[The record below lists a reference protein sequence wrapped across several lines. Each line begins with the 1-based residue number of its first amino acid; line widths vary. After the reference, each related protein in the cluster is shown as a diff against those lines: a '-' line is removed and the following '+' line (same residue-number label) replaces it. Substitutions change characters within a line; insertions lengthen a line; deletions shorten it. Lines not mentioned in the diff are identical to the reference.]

1 MLIEGKYFS
10 QTCTGHE
17 SKTDAVNEAQASATS
32 GEHGGHPDGV
42 QTFVNPLDPQDGSDV
57 LIERA
62 NGIHPKPVLD
72 EGRRL
77 HEDIAGRHEG
87 ECAAHEAVPFGD
99 CPRMLIVVGIENGV
113 KRGGIYEDTH
123 LR

>member
-1 MLIEGKYFS
+1 MLVEGKNFP
-10 QTCTGHE
+10 QPCTGHE
-17 SKTDAVNEAQASATS
+17 SKTDAVNKAQASATS

-42 QTFVNPLDPQDGSDV
+42 QTLVNPLDPQDRSDV
-57 LIERA
+57 LIEGA

-87 ECAAHEAVPFGD
+87 ERAAHEAVPFSHG
-99 CPRMLIVVGIENGV
+99 PRMLIVVGIENCV
-113 KRGGIYEDTH
+113 KRGGIDEDTH